1 MYSHFINI
9 ESDLDNIG
17 KVETI
22 TQSLI
27 DKHAIN
33 QDKYP
38 SILIAV
44 TEAVSNAI
52 LHGNKESNEKLVEIY
67 TKITNGDLYIQ
78 VHDQGNGFQFDN
90 LPDPTLPETIEEEG
104 GRGILLIK
112 ELCDEI
118 QFLNEGRIIE
128 MLFKK

>member
-90 LPDPTLPETIEEEG
+90 LADPTLPETIEEEG